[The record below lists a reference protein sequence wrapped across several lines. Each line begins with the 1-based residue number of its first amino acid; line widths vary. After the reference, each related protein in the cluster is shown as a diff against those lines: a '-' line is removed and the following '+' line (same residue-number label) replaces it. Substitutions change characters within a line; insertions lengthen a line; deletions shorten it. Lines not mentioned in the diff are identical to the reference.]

1 MLLSWS
7 WSDIGYSLLKE
18 LMIIITT
25 MEGIVVIANMFVLIG
40 HMLVDVIT
48 KSFNIIN
55 DKRFHVIVIIIE
67 DGCLGIFER
76 IPDPVDELSIFSCES
91 YLNIVP
97 AFFYCCKKHV
107 RKDIL
112 FKAIFFQLIAYFS
125 HFLIDS
131 CAILWYIL
139 IRTWSGSSA
148 GLECRPV
155 TAEVAGS
162 SPVQT
167 ARYKYPS
174 VNAGG
179 FLLTSY
185 LITDILL
192 FVAGLVVQLV

>member
-91 YLNIVP
+91 YLNIVL

-107 RKDIL
+107 RKDIP
-112 FKAIFFQLIAYFS
+112 FKSFT
-125 HFLIDS
+125 
-131 CAILWYIL
+131 
-139 IRTWSGSSA
+139 R
-148 GLECRPV
+148 LE
-155 TAEVAGS
+155 
-162 SPVQT
+162 
-167 ARYKYPS
+167 
-174 VNAGG
+174 
-179 FLLTSY
+179 L
-185 LITDILL
+185 
-192 FVAGLVVQLV
+192 